1 MDLIRTEETKKNLP
15 ILSLNH
21 IFHFIL
27 HFSSSFHFFIP
38 FLFPFSFFLFLLS
51 LDLFRFS
58 SPSHL
63 KYKKEKIKQI
73 KHNSN
78 FFQFQVFCNL
88 FNTIMK
94 AKLIL
99 YLPNV
104 P

>member
-1 MDLIRTEETKKNLP
+1 MDLIKTEETKKNLP
-15 ILSLNH
+15 ILLFNH

-27 HFSSSFHFFIP
+27 HFSSIFHFFIP
-38 FLFPFSFFLFLLS
+38 FLFPFSFSLFPLT
-51 LDLFRFS
+51 LDLFIFS

-73 KHNSN
+73 KHNSK
-78 FFQFQVFCNL
+78 FFFYL
-88 FNTIMK
+88 IFNTIMK

-99 YLPNV
+99 YLPNL

>member
-63 KYKKEKIKQI
+63 KYKEEKIKQI

-78 FFQFQVFCNL
+78 FFLNL
-88 FNTIMK
+88 IFNTIMK
-94 AKLIL
+94 AKLIF
-99 YLPNV
+99 YLPNL